1 MDELLNK
8 YRVRSTAITAI
19 ATWMM
24 IWVTQWSMDFAA
36 ASARSG
42 LEVTAILA
50 AAQGTVTLY
59 AGYAFRLLQG
69 NKSI

>member
-8 YRVRSTAITAI
+8 YRVRSTVITAV

-24 IWVTQWSMDFAA
+24 IWVTQWSMEYA
-36 ASARSG
+36 ASSSRSG

-50 AAQGTVTLY
+50 AVQGTVTLY
-59 AGYAFRLLQG
+59 AGYAFKLLQS
-69 NKSI
+69 NKSL

>member
-8 YRVRSTAITAI
+8 YRVRSTVITGV

-24 IWVTQWSMDFAA
+24 IWVTQWSMEYA
-36 ASARSG
+36 ASSSRSG

-50 AAQGTVTLY
+50 AVQGTVTLY
-59 AGYAFRLLQG
+59 AGYAFKLLQG
-69 NKSI
+69 NKSL

>member
-8 YRVRSTAITAI
+8 YRVRSTVITGV

-24 IWVTQWSMDFAA
+24 IWVTQWSMEYAA
-36 ASARSG
+36 TSVRSG

-50 AAQGTVTLY
+50 AVQGTVTLY
-59 AGYAFRLLQG
+59 AGYAFKLLQG
-69 NKSI
+69 NKSL

>member
-8 YRVRSTAITAI
+8 YRVRSTVITGV

-24 IWVTQWSMDFAA
+24 IWVTQWSMEYA
-36 ASARSG
+36 ASSSRNG

-50 AAQGTVTLY
+50 AVQGTVTLY
-59 AGYAFRLLQG
+59 AGYAFKLLQG
-69 NKSI
+69 NKSL

>member
-1 MDELLNK
+1 MDDLLNR
-8 YRVRSTAITAI
+8 YRVRSTAITGI

-24 IWVTQWSMDFAA
+24 IWVTQWSMEFAVT
-36 ASARSG
+36 SSRSG

-50 AAQGTVTLY
+50 AVQGTVTLY
-59 AGYAFRLLQG
+59 AGYAFKLLQS

>member
-8 YRVRSTAITAI
+8 YRVRSTVITAV

-24 IWVTQWSMDFAA
+24 IWVTQWSMEYAA
-36 ASARSG
+36 TSVRSG

-50 AAQGTVTLY
+50 AVQGTVTLY
-59 AGYAFRLLQG
+59 AGCAFKLLQG
-69 NKSI
+69 NKSL